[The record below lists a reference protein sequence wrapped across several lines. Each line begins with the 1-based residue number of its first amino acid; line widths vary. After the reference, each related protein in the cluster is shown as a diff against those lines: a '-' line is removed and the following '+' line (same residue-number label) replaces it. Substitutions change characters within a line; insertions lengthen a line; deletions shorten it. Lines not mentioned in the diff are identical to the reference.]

1 MEVWSDTDDCWVPP
15 LIIILPV
22 YICIVIAAVLIP
34 IWVYLQSNENLWLQ
48 GSQSHCPGTRTATTV
63 IEQAALG
70 RPFQLGMLYDCR
82 SDFLIPGVTLWDL
95 EILQKDLEV
104 RLQPETEFDVIASD
118 STDTKASALN
128 VDGSLK
134 ASFLCGLVEV
144 AGSAKYLNDTKRSRQ
159 QARVTLQYRATTRF
173 EQLTMS
179 HLGLQ
184 NITHPNVF
192 DEGTAT
198 HVVTAVLYGAQA
210 FFVFD
215 QEVSATENLQDIQGH
230 LEGMVKM
237 IPEIAIKG
245 QESQKMTEEQISN
258 AQKFSCTFHGDFFL
272 ENNPTTFQ
280 DAVKI
285 YTTLPKL
292 LGDDG
297 EHAVPMRVWLYPL
310 NKLDS
315 KAAQLVRDISI
326 RLLNNCQ
333 SVLEQLSETV
343 IRCNDMM
350 RDSVTVQ
357 FPEIGDRIL
366 KFREMCLEYRMVFQ
380 KALSSVLPSI
390 RGGGEEEGSLVN
402 ILKNKEQSPFKH
414 QALSKW
420 LDDKER
426 EMYMVK
432 YYLKILKDIYTV
444 KSRSELYHKVF
455 GLERENLV
463 CFTFTSLQQEDFYL
477 SEAVSYLQSHTAEKM
492 QIPDPANQVSAEHH
506 NQQWFHSVSVSQ
518 KMRELSD
525 SFLDF
530 VTANR
535 AQGKTKFIAASVQD
549 DSNVGASI
557 YLYGGG
563 FVVNHCFTP
572 PSQPER
578 PVISGTS
585 HDSVTLQLQPPR
597 HGAGETVRYRM
608 EYRNIQQEE
617 WKTVDTPD
625 KSESFT
631 IPGLQPHQEYQFQYR
646 AVTKVGVSKASESS
660 QVTTRPTSPPGKP
673 LTLKIYWDDASL
685 TWDRPTEIGAGV
697 NIVQYRIEYRE
708 GKAGPSSTENAL
720 WEEIKTTDSECCY
733 TLKGLIPNTSYRVR
747 VSADCG
753 EGGSSEPSEELLI
766 ETENQPKRLAVKL
779 LRECT
784 LTARGTPPIYTLPLQ
799 KKVLDVAGHLVK
811 CSFGK
816 PTGKHSVRTIMV
828 LGATG
833 AGKTTL
839 INGMVNYILGVGWED
854 NFRYKLI
861 DEGTGRSQAE
871 SQTSSITAYELHHR
885 AGFQID
891 YSLTIIDTPG
901 FGDTRGI
908 IRDKLLTDQIR
919 EFFTSPDGVDQIDA
933 VCFVAQASLARLTH
947 TQKYVFDSILSIFGK
962 DIADNI
968 RILVTFTDDQ
978 APPVLEAINV
988 AEIPCP
994 KDKKGFP
1001 VHFKFNNS
1009 EDEAYDNSFAA
1020 MFWKLGLNSM
1030 RKFFSVLSKMET
1042 KSLRLTNEVLRE
1054 RQQLQAAVEG
1064 LQPVIKVS
1072 LTKLEEIRKTEQAL
1086 KQHQVNL
1093 DANKDFEYEVQITVP
1108 LMIDITESGNYI
1120 TNCQKC
1126 HFTCHYPCGIPN
1138 DDGKKGCSAMN
1149 QNGYCTVCPNKCIW
1163 SVHFNQK
1170 YKFEYETRKEK
1181 RTYRELKEKY
1191 EKETGEKMTQE
1202 KILKQLQQEFAEV
1215 TDVVLELIAMSNQ
1228 CILRLEE
1235 IALRPNPLSTPE
1247 YVDLLIQSEK
1257 EEAKPGFLDRIQ
1269 SLIGVKEQAEL
1280 IAKVAGKEELLP
1292 EESKS
1297 YQAKMENK
1305 PLQPDKIIRQA
1316 WKWIKK
1322 QVEYHWEGRPKA
1334 LG

>member
-1 MEVWSDTDDCWVPP
+1 MSHRETV
-15 LIIILPV
+15 
-22 YICIVIAAVLIP
+22 VI
-34 IWVYLQSNENLWLQ
+34 QQ
-48 GSQSHCPGTRTATTV
+48 AT
-63 IEQAALG
+63 LG

-82 SDFLIPGVTLWDL
+82 SDCLIPGITLWEL
-95 EILQKDLEV
+95 EK
-104 RLQPETEFDVIASD
+104 LQPHVRSQRNTEFHIIASD
-118 STDTKASALN
+118 STDIKASALN

-159 QARVTLQYRATTRF
+159 QARVTLQYRTTTRF

-215 QEVSATENLQDIQGH
+215 QEVSVTENLQDIQGH
-230 LEGMVKM
+230 LKGIVNM
-237 IPEIAIKG
+237 IPTIAIEG
-245 QESQKMTEEQISN
+245 QVSLEMTEEQISN

-326 RLLNNCQ
+326 GLLNDCQ

-357 FPEIGDRIL
+357 FPEIRDKIL
-366 KFREMCLEYRMVFQ
+366 KFREICREYRLVFQ

-426 EMYMVK
+426 EMNVVRS
-432 YYLKILKDIYTV
+432 YLMILKDIHTV
-444 KSRSELYHKVF
+444 KSRSELD
-455 GLERENLV
+455 REVLDPETENVV
-463 CFTFTSLQQEDFYL
+463 CLTFTSLQQEDFYL
-477 SEAVSYLQSHTAEKM
+477 SEADSYLQSHTAEKM
-492 QIPDPANQVSAEHH
+492 QIPDPADQVSAEHH
-506 NQQWFHSVSVSQ
+506 NQQWFHSESVSQ
-518 KMRELSD
+518 KMRELSHL
-525 SFLDF
+525 FLDF
-530 VTANR
+530 ATANR
-535 AQGKTKFIAASVQD
+535 AQGKTKFIVASVQD

-578 PVISGTS
+578 PVVSGTS

-597 HGAGETVRYRM
+597 HGAGETVGYRV
-608 EYRNIQQEE
+608 EYRNLQQEE

-631 IPGLQPHQEYQFQYR
+631 IPWLQPHQEYQFQYR
-646 AVTKVGVSKASESS
+646 AATKAGVSKASESS
-660 QVTTRPTSPPGKP
+660 WVTTRPTSPPGKP
-673 LTLKIYWDDASL
+673 LPSQLYWCDVSL

-708 GKAGPSSTENAL
+708 GKADPSSTENAL
-720 WEEIKTTDSECCY
+720 WEEIKTTDSECCC

-753 EGGSSEPSEELLI
+753 EGGSSEPSEEGLVQ
-766 ETENQPKRLAVKL
+766 TENQPKRLAVKL
-779 LRECT
+779 LRESA

-799 KKVLDVAGHLVK
+799 KKVLDEAGHHVK

-871 SQTSSITAYELHHR
+871 SQTSSITAYELHYR

-891 YSLTIIDTPG
+891 YCLTIIDTPG

-908 IRDKLLTDQIR
+908 TRDKLLTDQIR
-919 EFFTSPDGVDQIDA
+919 EFFTSPGGVDQIDA
-933 VCFVAQASLARLTH
+933 VCFVAQASLARLTP

-962 DIADNI
+962 DIAENI
-968 RILVTFTDDQ
+968 RILVTFADGQ
-978 APPVLEAINV
+978 IPPVLEAINV
-988 AEIPCP
+988 AEVPCP

-1009 EDEAYDNSFAA
+1009 AIFAQRPAPDNSVNKRGPDDSSEEEEDSDTFDA
-1020 MFWKLGLNSM
+1020 MFWKMGSKSM
-1030 RKFFSVLSKMET
+1030 RKFFSALSKMET
-1042 KSLRLTNEVLRE
+1042 KSLRLTKEVLRE
-1054 RQQLQAAVEG
+1054 RQQLEAAIEG
-1064 LQPVIKVS
+1064 LQPQIKMG
-1072 LTKLEEIRKTEQAL
+1072 LTKLEEIRKTQQAL
-1086 KQHQVNL
+1086 NQHQLDL
-1093 DANKDFEYEVQITVP
+1093 DANKDFEYEVESTVSVK
-1108 LMIDITESGNYI
+1108 IDISGSGNYI

-1126 HFTCHYPCGIPN
+1126 FITCHYPCGIPN
-1138 DDGKKGCSAMN
+1138 DNDKVGCAAMN
-1149 QNGYCTVCPNKCIW
+1149 QHGYCTVCPGKCIW

-1170 YKFEYETRKEK
+1170 YSFKYETKKEK
-1181 RTYRELKEKY
+1181 KTYAELKEKY
-1191 EKETGEKMTQE
+1191 EKASGEKMTQQ
-1202 KILKQLQQEFAEV
+1202 KIMKKLQQELDDV
-1215 TDVVLELIAMSNQ
+1215 QDVVLELIETSSQ

-1247 YVDLLIQSEK
+1247 YIDLLIQSEK
-1257 EEAKPGFLDRIQ
+1257 EEAKPGFRERIQ
-1269 SLIGVKEQAEL
+1269 SLNTVKQQAEIMAK
-1280 IAKVAGKEELLP
+1280 IARNEELLP
-1292 EESKS
+1292 TK
-1297 YQAKMENK
+1297 YKGKAADAKKGLWERLNG
-1305 PLQPDKIIRQA
+1305 KISGMFN
-1316 WKWIKK
+1316 WFPSLK
-1322 QVEYHWEGRPKA
+1322 
-1334 LG
+1334 